1 MLLRPINQRLLPGFR
16 TMINNG
22 SFCFDIKSLFQ
33 DKKICRDVI
42 NAFVTAT
49 F

>member
-1 MLLRPINQRLLPGFR
+1 MLLRPINQRLQPGFR

-33 DKKICRDVI
+33 DKKSVEMSLMRL
-42 NAFVTAT
+42 
-49 F
+49 